1 MATPEPHS
9 EDAGAGEVVHDAFIP
24 AMTSK
29 TDDVF
34 ALDQDV
40 VEVRLPVV
48 DERRPGKDAS
58 VAELLL
64 PDPNQHSSSLQL
76 SSSSSSSLQ
85 LSSSSSSSLRASPAV
100 SFSSDPP
107 GYADNISLSSIEV
120 NPQDVNSSSSEEADP
135 KKSALCSK
143 APHEVTQDSEAQSHR
158 SPRRRGSEDHRNEG
172 LKLARRRYQ
181 QEKATRPQEP
191 QEIQGIHDP
200 SEAKQGED
208 ALPIALTPRQPKPVS
223 SVEILP
229 FPLHKPVVKLPGQ
242 PSVMS
247 YSMQSSA
254 KSGSAR
260 GLPIPF
266 RSGGGNNQRP
276 ISRPVNGRPYYT
288 AHHNAPDWTTWQD
301 LTVRIHG
308 LPATTTTRDLYRC
321 FSRQGTIVRIELF
334 ENTRGERDGNASVK
348 FR

>member
-1 MATPEPHS
+1 MGSPEPHS

-24 AMTSK
+24 AMTS

-34 ALDQDV
+34 ALDQEV

-76 SSSSSSSLQ
+76 SSSSSSSL
-85 LSSSSSSSLRASPAV
+85 RASPAV
-100 SFSSDPP
+100 SFSSDQP
-107 GYADNISLSSIEV
+107 GYADNISLSSNEV
-120 NPQDVNSSSSEEADP
+120 NHQDVNSSSSEEAHP

-143 APHEVTQDSEAQSHR
+143 APHGVTQDSEAQSQR
-158 SPRRRGSEDHRNEG
+158 SPRRRGPEDHRNEG

-181 QEKATRPQEP
+181 PGKATRPQEP
-191 QEIQGIHDP
+191 QKIQAIHDP
-200 SEAKQGED
+200 SEAKQRED
-208 ALPIALTPRQPKPVS
+208 TLPIALTPRQPKPIS

-247 YSMQSSA
+247 YFMQSSA

-260 GLPIPF
+260 GSPIPF
-266 RSGGGNNQRP
+266 RSGGGNYQRP
-276 ISRPVNGRPYYT
+276 ISRPVNGRPYST

-334 ENTRGERDGNASVK
+334 ENTRGERDGNASVI